1 MKKKFLSM
9 MLTTAM
15 VLGLT
20 ACGGSEKP
28 VDGGAGQAGTEKTE
42 AGSEAGSKEEVSG
55 ERTTLRVMM
64 YDRGNTT
71 ETYGSPTDNYWTD
84 WMQKE
89 FGDPN
94 NITLEYVAVPRGEDD
109 KKINTMMAAGEA
121 PDIIFSYTSSMM
133 FDFGRDG
140 GLYELTDLINE
151 YGPNLKENL
160 AASLPYGVSEGQQ
173 WLIPATRS
181 EAGWQTTYIRKDWLD
196 EVGYELQTDE
206 NGVYHM
212 SVEDFESLLR
222 QFKDLDPEGQGAEM
236 YPLGMIGA
244 WNAGQTKPIIWS
256 FLDTAA
262 LTDEMHATVN
272 EMFWPG
278 YKEGVRFLNT
288 LYNDGLVD
296 PDFMVDTDTGYSAFK
311 GLLTN
316 GRTLA
321 FGHDAVAAGPGG
333 AEDLY
338 KADPEAELVA
348 FYLDNV
354 NGEQFN
360 RVYAPTGMY
369 IAIPATCEHPENAI
383 KYLDFLAVPENAKVL
398 QYGFEGV
405 HYEIENENQ
414 VVRIEYTDEEKA
426 ASEYDFERLTVGD
439 MVLVYNGNPYGWVE
453 SPKGMEEAKGK
464 SYILG
469 AQSLKSSVV
478 GGRVDYY
485 FQGIE
490 TEADKQYKGLVK
502 DPTQN
507 LPLLIS
513 CPPEEFD
520 ATYDQILNDYL
531 EAGGQAIQDDKVK
544 LYNELEAAK

>member
-9 MLTTAM
+9 MLATAM
-15 VLGLT
+15 VLGLA

-28 VDGGAGQAGTEKTE
+28 VDGGASQAGTEKTE

-55 ERTTLRVMM
+55 ERTTLRVMV

-71 ETYGSPTDNYWTD
+71 GTYGSPTDNYWTD

-121 PDIIFSYTSSMM
+121 PDIIFSYSSGMM

-160 AASLPYGVSEGQQ
+160 AASLPYGVTEGKQ

-181 EAGWQTTYIRKDWLD
+181 ETGWQTTYIRKDWLD
-196 EVGYELQTDE
+196 EAGYELQADE

-212 SVEDFESLLR
+212 SIEDFEGLLN

-236 YPLGMIGA
+236 YPLGLIGA
-244 WNAGQTKPIIWS
+244 WNAGLSKPIIWS
-256 FLDTAA
+256 FLDTPA
-262 LTDEMHATVN
+262 LTDEMHACYN

-278 YKEGVRFLNT
+278 YKEGVRFLNKM
-288 LYNDGLVD
+288 YNEGLVD

-311 GLLTN
+311 ALLTN

-321 FGHDAVAAGPGG
+321 FGHDASAGGPGG

-360 RVYAPTGMY
+360 QSICTYRHVY
-369 IAIPATCEHPENAI
+369 CNSC
-383 KYLDFLAVPENAKVL
+383 YL
-398 QYGFEGV
+398 
-405 HYEIENENQ
+405 
-414 VVRIEYTDEEKA
+414 R
-426 ASEYDFERLTVGD
+426 ASGEC
-439 MVLVYNGNPYGWVE
+439 N
-453 SPKGMEEAKGK
+453 
-464 SYILG
+464 
-469 AQSLKSSVV
+469 
-478 GGRVDYY
+478 
-485 FQGIE
+485 
-490 TEADKQYKGLVK
+490 
-502 DPTQN
+502 
-507 LPLLIS
+507 
-513 CPPEEFD
+513 
-520 ATYDQILNDYL
+520 
-531 EAGGQAIQDDKVK
+531 
-544 LYNELEAAK
+544 